1 MMGVEEILSKLFGG
15 FTEKIVSKLD
25 EVKPKDVQIVQVRQD
40 PDSFSSSELEKVKT
54 TNKNWTNKDN
64 ELLVFENILEKES
77 TVKEISVVPDSVFKT
92 KGKLLITVDDVP
104 VFRSRTFDAFEDLQ
118 ENVIKVN
125 KTISQDSK
133 VKFFMISSDGT
144 EIGLT
149 AQVTF
154 GDD

>member
-1 MMGVEEILSKLFGG
+1 MGVEEILSKLFGG
-15 FTEKIVSKLD
+15 FTDKMVSKLD
-25 EVKPKDVQIVQVRQD
+25 EIKPKDVQIVQVRQN

-54 TNKNWTNKDN
+54 TNQKWTNKDN
-64 ELLVFENILEKES
+64 PLLEFKNILEKES